1 MGPDYIHRER
11 FDPAMTVL
19 SCLAIGLAFGLAVIL
34 LTFAGALL
42 GWVAPRWIDR
52 IRGRGPSA
60 PGRGRSSD

>member
-1 MGPDYIHRER
+1 
-11 FDPAMTVL
+11 MTVL